1 MWLSQLRLVNFRN
14 LRQLTLDLEPGLAVF
29 VGQNAQGKTNLLEA
43 VHVLATTR
51 SPRTS
56 SERELVTWRAPA
68 SEVDIADL
76 VPPFARLTG
85 RVQRR
90 AGEVHL
96 EVVFK
101 GELPPLADNGTAS
114 SWGTAGE
121 VTVPLTRDIT
131 VNGLPTRAAEL
142 IGHLPVVY
150 FSPGDVVLAGGP
162 PAARRQYL
170 NVANS
175 QIEPPYLRALQ
186 RYNRVLLQRNQV
198 LRQVRERRQLATALE
213 PWTEQ
218 LVQSGAFILRQRLAM
233 LAAVNEHA
241 RTIFHDLSGTT
252 DDLRIR
258 YRSTVLEHQGNG
270 SELPA
275 AADIARCFTDRQQ
288 QLAAR
293 EVDQAVSLV
302 GPHRDD
308 FVFMLGGVDLNT
320 YGSRGQQRLA
330 VLALKLAEITWM
342 HETIGELPVLLLD
355 DLLSELDPRKRSYVL
370 DRLARSSVAS
380 DADRSQVWVTT
391 TDVAPFGDELLAAAQ
406 RFEID
411 AGRVRRA

>member
-14 LRQLTLDLEPGLAVF
+14 LRQLTLDLEPGLVVF

-56 SERELVTWRAPA
+56 AERELITWQSRDT
-68 SEVDIADL
+68 EIADL
-76 VPPFARLTG
+76 VPPFARLAG

-101 GELPPLADNGTAS
+101 SEQPEPVGGGSAAAWSTS
-114 SWGTAGE
+114 GE
-121 VTVPLTRDIT
+121 VSVPLTRDIT

-175 QIEPPYLRALQ
+175 QIASTYLRALQ

-198 LRQVRERRQLATALE
+198 LRQVRERRQRAAALE
-213 PWTEQ
+213 PWTDQ
-218 LVQSGAFILRQRLAM
+218 LVEGGAFILHQRLAM
-233 LAAVNEHA
+233 LAAVNDHA
-241 RTIFHDLSGTT
+241 CPIFHDLSGTAE
-252 DDLRIR
+252 DLRIV
-258 YRSTVLEHQGNG
+258 YRSTVVESNG
-270 SELPA
+270 DVAGQPVAEEL
-275 AADIARCFTDRQQ
+275 ARCFAERQR

-293 EVDQAVSLV
+293 EIEQAVSLV

-308 FVFMLGGVDLNT
+308 FIFMLGSVDLNT

-342 HETIGELPVLLLD
+342 AETIGELPVLLLD

-370 DRLARSSVAS
+370 DRVARSSTS
-380 DADRSQVWVTT
+380 SEADRSQVWVTT
-391 TDVAPFGDELLAAAQ
+391 TDVTPFADELLAAAQ